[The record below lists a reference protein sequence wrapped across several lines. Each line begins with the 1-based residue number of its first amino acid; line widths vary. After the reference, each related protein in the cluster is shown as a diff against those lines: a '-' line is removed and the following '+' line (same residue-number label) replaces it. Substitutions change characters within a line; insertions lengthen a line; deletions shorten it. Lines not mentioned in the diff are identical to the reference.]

1 MHRMQPC
8 VRLCLLS
15 IVLAAAAI
23 IPQRPASAGPRL
35 GPIDSSA
42 LFMVRFEE
50 NRGQAAPE
58 VRYIARGAGAPAL
71 LSATSLTMGSPDADG
86 RMRWMRMRLLGADA
100 EAEAVGMEPTEAKTS
115 YYIGS
120 DPAKWRTNIPSF
132 RKVQFEKVYPGI
144 DLLYYGA
151 MQPDAKLEYDFVI
164 EPGADPSRI
173 ELEFDGYEDISL
185 GTGGD
190 LLLRGPAGL
199 FRQLRPVVYQL
210 DSEGR
215 SKVEGRFL
223 LAADG
228 RVRFA
233 LGDYDRTRTLVI
245 DPGFEYSTFFG
256 GNGDDQAFGI
266 EVDSQGNA
274 YITGFTASTDF
285 ETSDGAAQTSLR
297 GPTDA
302 FVASLNSTGSELRWS
317 TYLGGR
323 GRDQAWDIA
332 IDSNGNAF
340 ITGFTDSPDYPTTDG
355 SGPSGGRD
363 SFTSV
368 IGPSG
373 ALAFSSRQGGSVDDV
388 GWQIDVATLDQGVFV
403 VTVGETASG
412 NFPATPDAFQGTY
425 GGGASDGFID
435 VLRFEAGAGFGEPLN
450 RATSFHGGG
459 GFDIVDSI
467 ALGKLTVNIGFKEE
481 VPFWVSSTTSSD
493 GLFISDQAPQPE
505 RGGGTDGYVTELR
518 LDPTFGDTFSRDP
531 EFGGYIGGSGDER
544 ETVIELTEV
553 EKAIVILSFSVT
565 ESTDFPATPGAF
577 MTEYPGG
584 PQSLGLTI
592 TRIEPATGVTVR
604 VASYF
609 GGRDFDQGPGLVA
622 DPNGS
627 PVISGF
633 TFSTNFPTTPDAP
646 GRQHPGG
653 GFAGFVGRF
662 LPDLSDIDFATYVG
676 GASSNAPNV
685 TVDQFGQI
693 YVVGIGPASWPTTP
707 GAFQE
712 GFGGAPWDATVT
724 KLGGPFL
731 PRLGLVNGSSF
742 LQGSRGGV
750 SSQEITTQFGS
761 KIGPSEPAE
770 LSLGPDGTVTR
781 ELDGTRV
788 SFNDDIVAMIFASI
802 NQTSFVAPRIPVG
815 FRFLHPEDNAAFA
828 TIRFEVDGV
837 LSNVLR
843 VPLIES
849 NPGIFSLNA
858 TGQGQGAILNP
869 DFSVNGPDNPA
880 PFGGFIIVFGTG
892 GGVVDPI
899 CPDATLAPG
908 VEPLPRLTLPQRA
921 TIGGV
926 EAQILYA
933 GAAPD
938 LVCGVNQWNVVPMNH
953 PSGPAI
959 PIQICSGDNCTQEGI
974 TAAFE

>member
-1 MHRMQPC
+1 MNRRQP
-8 VRLCLLS
+8 RAGWFLSS
-15 IVLAAAAI
+15 IVLAAVAAAI
-23 IPQRPASAGPRL
+23 ILHRPPPAASGL

-42 LFMVRFEE
+42 LSMVRFEE

-58 VRYIARGAGAPAL
+58 VRYIARGAGAPVL
-71 LSATSLTMGSPDADG
+71 LSATAMTMGSPDAEG
-86 RMRWMRMRLLGADA
+86 RMRRMRMRLLGADPGA
-100 EAEAVGMEPTEAKTS
+100 EAAGLEPTGAKTN

-120 DPAKWRTNIPSF
+120 DPANWRTNVSSF

-151 MQPDAKLEYDFVI
+151 AQPGARLEYDFVI

-173 ELEFDGYEDISL
+173 ELEFDGYEEISV

-190 LLLRGPAGL
+190 LLLSGAAGL
-199 FRQLRPVVYQL
+199 FRQLRPEVYQPG
-210 DSEGR
+210 SEGR
-215 SKVEGRFL
+215 SEVEGRFL
-223 LAADG
+223 LAAGG

-233 LGDYDRTRTLVI
+233 LGDYDRSRTLVI

-274 YITGFTASTDF
+274 YIAGFTASTNLA
-285 ETSDGAAQTSLR
+285 TSADAEQTSLR

-302 FVASLNSTGSELRWS
+302 FIASINPDGSALRWS

-323 GRDQAWDIA
+323 GRDQAWDISV
-332 IDSNGNAF
+332 DRDGNAF

-368 IGPSG
+368 LGPSG
-373 ALAFSSRQGGSVDDV
+373 GLAFSSRQGGSVDDV

-403 VTVGETASG
+403 VTVGETASR
-412 NFPATPDAFQGTY
+412 NFPTTPDAFQGAY

-467 ALGKLTVNIGFKEE
+467 ALGNLTVNVGFKEE

-493 GLFISDQAPQPE
+493 GLFVSDQAPQPE

-518 LDPTFGDTFSRDP
+518 LDPTFGDTFSRGP

-544 ETVIELTEV
+544 ETVIALTPD
-553 EKAIVILSFSVT
+553 ADVITFSVT

-584 PQSLGLTI
+584 PQSLGVTL
-592 TRIEPATGVTVR
+592 TRIDPATGVTLR

-609 GGRDFDQGPGLVA
+609 GGRGFDQGPGLAA

-633 TFSTNFPTTPDAP
+633 TFSTNLPTTIDA
-646 GRQHPGG
+646 RERRHPGG
-653 GFAGFVGRF
+653 GFAGFAARF
-662 LPDLSDIDFATYVG
+662 FGDLSDVDFLTYLG
-676 GASSNAPNV
+676 GRSSNAPNV
-685 TVDQFGQI
+685 TVDPFGQI

-731 PRLGLVNGSSF
+731 PRLGLVNSSSF
-742 LQGSRGGV
+742 LQGLGGGV
-750 SSQEITTQFGS
+750 SSQELVTQFGS
-761 KIGPSEPAE
+761 KTGPAEPAG
-770 LSLGPDGTVTR
+770 LTIGPDGRATR
-781 ELDGTRV
+781 ELGGTRV

-802 NQTSFVAPRIPVG
+802 NQTSFVVPRIPVG
-815 FRFLHPEDNAAFA
+815 FRFLRPAQNATFA

-849 NPGIFSLNA
+849 NPGIFSINSSG
-858 TGQGQGAILNP
+858 TGQGAILNS
-869 DFSVNGPDNPA
+869 DFTLNGPDNPTSD
-880 PFGGFIIVFGTG
+880 GVIQVFGTG

-899 CPDATLAPG
+899 CPDATLAP
-908 VEPLPRLTLPQRA
+908 VVAPLPRLTLTQRA

-926 EAQILYA
+926 EARILFA
-933 GAAPD
+933 GSAPG
-938 LVCGVNQWNVVPMNH
+938 LLCGVNQWNIAPTNN
-953 PSGPAI
+953 PAGPAV